1 MKFRLENEPV
11 DIGIDMLDF
20 PVEKSRGCKVTIA
33 TRRMVFQ
40 PLKNHLL
47 VVLIQIE
54 CVRSELG
61 AQEQLQ
67 RVSKGGLS
75 LLGVS
80 QSRL

>member
-1 MKFRLENEPV
+1 MKFRVEKGPV
-11 DIGIDMLDF
+11 DIGNDVLDF
-20 PVEKSRGCKVTIA
+20 SVEKSRGCKSTIA
-33 TRRMVFQ
+33 AREMVFQ
-40 PLKNHLL
+40 PLKNQFL

-75 LLGVS
+75 LFGVS
-80 QSRL
+80 QRRL

>member
-1 MKFRLENEPV
+1 MKFRVEKGPV
-11 DIGIDMLDF
+11 DIGNDMLDF
-20 PVEKSRGCKVTIA
+20 PVEKSRGCKFTIA
-33 TRRMVFQ
+33 ARGMGFQ
-40 PLKNHLL
+40 PLKNQIL

-75 LLGVS
+75 LFGVS